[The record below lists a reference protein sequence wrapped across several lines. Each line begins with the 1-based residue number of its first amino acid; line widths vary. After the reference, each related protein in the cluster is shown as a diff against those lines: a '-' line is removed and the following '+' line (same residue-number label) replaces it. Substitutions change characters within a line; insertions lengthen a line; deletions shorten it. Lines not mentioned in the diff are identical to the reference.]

1 MIFAI
6 VATFIILAILSDF
19 LWTALNIIVCEIALV
34 VAVFPLVLFFLLMLV
49 TGTILGAG
57 IYTVYGL
64 KSLSSYV
71 YSLLM
76 V

>member
-34 VAVFPLVLFFLLMLV
+34 VAVFPLVLFFLFMLV

-64 KSLSSYV
+64 
-71 YSLLM
+71 
-76 V
+76 